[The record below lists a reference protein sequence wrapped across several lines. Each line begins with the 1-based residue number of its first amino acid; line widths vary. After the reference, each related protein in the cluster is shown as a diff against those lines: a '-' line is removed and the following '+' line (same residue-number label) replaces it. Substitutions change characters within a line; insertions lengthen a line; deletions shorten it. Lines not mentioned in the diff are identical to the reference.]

1 MIRIAQSSCCSFGLE
16 AIGHCAFNQNRS
28 LIIPRHEDTPY
39 HIINGQKPSVK
50 FFYIVGSLCY
60 IVRDGENL
68 DKINEKDHVSSDPAL
83 QCLTTTLEQVNLSL
97 GPQSQGNI
105 PQAAET
111 VTTSNELD
119 LLFSLMFDELLNG
132 TTPIV
137 SKSSTVTAA
146 DAPNQRQQQNTTPST
161 STTVAAHTPPLNIHT
176 TPVTTNQAPTQA
188 PTVTATENNNQAETQ
203 KENAQVNKDEFINI
217 FSTPVQERG
226 ETSSQYV
233 DSQTEPKNIKEAMA
247 DSAWIE
253 AMQEELHMFA
263 RLDEGIDFEESF
275 APVAQLEVVRLFVT
289 YAAHKSFPIYHMDV
303 KITFLNEPL
312 KEEVYVNQPDRFVD
326 SHHPDKVYH
335 LKKVLYGF
343 KQAPRAWYDEL
354 SNFLVSKGFSKVSID
369 PSLFITKMGKTYCL
383 CKFTL
388 MIIFGELKFFLGIQI
403 YQSSCG
409 IFMNQAKYAQEIF
422 KKHGMTSCDSIGT
435 PVATKP
441 LDVDLSGTPIEQMK
455 YRSMVKTLMYLTTS
469 CLDTRKS
476 TSGGIRFLGGDKLVS
491 WSSKKQDCTL
501 ISTTVAEQVIAI
513 SCNLVQHSRTKH
525 IDVRYHF
532 IKEYVERGIVEL
544 FFVEIEYQL
553 ADLFTKALM
562 QDRFQYL
569 VRRLGMRCLT
579 SEELEILANKSA

>member
-1 MIRIAQSSCCSFGLE
+1 MES
-16 AIGHCAFNQNRS
+16 
-28 LIIPRHEDTPY
+28 
-39 HIINGQKPSVK
+39 
-50 FFYIVGSLCY
+50 
-60 IVRDGENL
+60 
-68 DKINEKDHVSSDPAL
+68 DHVSSDPVP

-119 LLFSLMFDELLNG
+119 LLFSLMFDELLNR

-137 SKSSTVTAA
+137 SKSSFVTAA
-146 DAPNQRQQQNTTPST
+146 DAPNQRHQQNTTPST

-188 PTVTATENNNQAETQ
+188 PTVTATENNNQEETQ
-203 KENAQVNKDEFINI
+203 KENAQVDEDEFINI

-233 DSQTEPKNIKEAMA
+233 DSQTEPKNIKEAIA
-247 DSAWIE
+247 DSTWIE

-263 RLDEGIDFEESF
+263 RLDAGIDFEESF
-275 APVAQLEVVRLFVT
+275 ALVAQLEVVRLFVT

-326 SHHPDKVYH
+326 PHHPDKVYH
-335 LKKVLYGF
+335 LKKALHGF

-388 MIIFGELKFFLGIQI
+388 MIIFGNKNPKLYKKFEKLMLNKFEMSMMGELKFFLGIQI

-441 LDVDLSGTPIEQMK
+441 LDADLSETPDDQTK
-455 YRSMVKTLMYLTTS
+455 Y
-469 CLDTRKS
+469 
-476 TSGGIRFLGGDKLVS
+476 
-491 WSSKKQDCTL
+491 
-501 ISTTVAEQVIAI
+501 
-513 SCNLVQHSRTKH
+513 HSRSTHVLNSK
-525 IDVRYHF
+525 
-532 IKEYVERGIVEL
+532 
-544 FFVEIEYQL
+544 
-553 ADLFTKALM
+553 
-562 QDRFQYL
+562 
-569 VRRLGMRCLT
+569 
-579 SEELEILANKSA
+579 